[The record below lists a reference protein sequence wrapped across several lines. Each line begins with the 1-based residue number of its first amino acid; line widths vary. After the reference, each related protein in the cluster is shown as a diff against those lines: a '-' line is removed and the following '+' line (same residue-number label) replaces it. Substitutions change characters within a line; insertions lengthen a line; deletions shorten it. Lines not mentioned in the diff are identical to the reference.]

1 MSSKAGSIRTSP
13 LFPEWDD
20 ILFAI
25 RIKIGA
31 ALYGWERKMRS
42 ELQCRKST
50 ERDILHRMRDLLSSG
65 MCEVRFSKS
74 GVGKILQVVLLLS
87 LDGI

>member
-1 MSSKAGSIRTSP
+1 
-13 LFPEWDD
+13 
-20 ILFAI
+20 
-25 RIKIGA
+25 
-31 ALYGWERKMRS
+31 MRS

-65 MCEVRFSKS
+65 VCEVRLSKS